1 MDELDIFEDTLNED
15 TVLGSSLK
23 SGQSEG
29 AGQTTYFVIT
39 SNAKGGA
46 NNPFTGDTAQVV
58 QMTGQELRQV
68 YEDSGQI
75 QDHFGTFDNYMTYIG
90 ESQEWIQSAEWMNAT
105 MEYTPSD
112 RKWLYQMGEDV
123 MWQPGERE
131 QLATQIGY
139 DQANAKQSEYIGW
152 LNAGAEL
159 LEKWGLND
167 KRVIY
172 NSDGDQFKWTGSGY
186 QKTIKVDDHASFSD
200 YASAILKSVVIS
212 AVTGAVAGQ
221 VLGAINSG
229 TSASSVAD
237 AIKGVL
243 PDFLKPATT
252 TLAGTSGGLGPAA
265 SATLNAFIDAVA
277 TGITN
282 GSIIGGTAGGI
293 SIEDQINA
301 IFDSSNVIVNL
312 AGMNFGDDGLPTGP
326 GADDSDDDP
335 MEGVW
340 WYDYLNQ
347 IFRPEDYEDDA
358 DRLER
363 QDAANRWIDAVRA
376 YENGEITLDE
386 LKAVD
391 VSILA
396 GIPGWADY
404 YGKVIDGTGSE
415 ADTAA
420 EQLEKDSAEPEQ
432 KEKDPVETDKDSN
445 GETEKDK
452 DATESEKDKDA
463 AAEPE
468 EKEKDDIAEAEKD
481 KDADAQAEAEEAEKD
496 KDNQAEANK
505 DNQAETE
512 GKEKDTAEAAK
523 DGGQKGDRNEWRY
536 SFCQSNF
543 EKPDGQGGYVCVSM
557 DELGEVEDK
566 DSEYRSKEGASEQ
579 ARKES
584 ETAEQA
590 EKDVNAGEQQEKDQS
605 ETDKDDTAA
614 EELEKD
620 TAENVA
626 NNAGINKDAEDS
638 ALADTT
644 KDGDGGDGG
653 DGSDQTGDPGENQN
667 ASVESKD
674 QGETTIKDGEPQ
686 NDINEPVNKDGE
698 GFADVLGLKDGGSDG
713 GGDSGGDGEGDI
725 LNLFKG
731 FGIGAA
737 ASGGFTPPK
746 ATDFTYRLDFNPQ
759 KISSPILEGQDYLAN
774 LERFDG
780 PEQQLDRIIKRNGM
794 LT

>member
-1 MDELDIFEDTLNED
+1 MIDLDILGDTTDPNELFPDSVVSDALDQSAQDDGPTDYGEWGVELNWEDSFGPASKHLGVSEGQWKFFIDGINQVKQEMALWVEAGGNSARVMQTRSVGD
-15 TVLGSSLK
+15 AISDRRIAVLMSQ
-23 SGQSEG
+23 GQSQEEAEAEVYG
-29 AGQTTYFVIT
+29 SEEYAERSKSTSFYEEMNEVLNQLYASVGLDAAGSISGGTGTSHGNGYTVNFDFVTGETTHNKGDAVHDFGKALIKGVAASAFGYGLTGFLSAPASAGGLGLPSSTAKLISKFVVST
-39 SNAKGGA
+39 
-46 NNPFTGDTAQVV
+46 V
-58 QMTGQELRQV
+58 
-68 YEDSGQI
+68 
-75 QDHFGTFDNYMTYIG
+75 
-90 ESQEWIQSAEWMNAT
+90 
-105 MEYTPSD
+105 
-112 RKWLYQMGEDV
+112 
-123 MWQPGERE
+123 
-131 QLATQIGY
+131 
-139 DQANAKQSEYIGW
+139 
-152 LNAGAEL
+152 
-159 LEKWGLND
+159 
-167 KRVIY
+167 
-172 NSDGDQFKWTGSGY
+172 TGSGGE
-186 QKTIKVDDHASFSD
+186 
-200 YASAILKSVVIS
+200 
-212 AVTGAVAGQ
+212 VTVE
-221 VLGAINSG
+221 
-229 TSASSVAD
+229 D
-237 AIKGVL
+237 AIGLAFGSSGFEQTDFVNEITSTVVDFVTNPENYGDNNTIVFAGSNEGANTIGV
-243 PDFLKPATT
+243 PSYETYDPN
-252 TLAGTSGGLGPAA
+252 A
-265 SATLNAFIDAVA
+265 S
-277 TGITN
+277 
-282 GSIIGGTAGGI
+282 
-293 SIEDQINA
+293 
-301 IFDSSNVIVNL
+301 
-312 AGMNFGDDGLPTGP
+312 
-326 GADDSDDDP
+326 DDP
-335 MEGVW
+335 MEGTW
-340 WYDYLNQ
+340 WYDLLQQ
-347 IFRPEDYEDDA
+347 IFRPEDYEDDT

-363 QDAANRWIDAVRA
+363 QAAANRWIDAVRA

-396 GIPGWADY
+396 DIPGWDDY

-432 KEKDPVETDKDSN
+432 KEKDPAETNKDSD

-452 DATESEKDKDA
+452 DVTETEKDKDA

-468 EKEKDDIAEAEKD
+468 EKEKDDVAEAEKD
-481 KDADAQAEAEEAEKD
+481 KDADAQVAAEEAEKD
-496 KDNQAEANK
+496 KDSQAEADK

-523 DGGQKGDRNEWRY
+523 DGGQQGDRNEWRY
-536 SFCQSNF
+536 AFCQSGF
-543 EKPDGQGGYVCVSM
+543 SKPDAQGNYVCVSM
-557 DELGEVEDK
+557 EELGEVEDK
-566 DSEYRSKEGASEQ
+566 DSEYRDKESSSEQ
-579 ARKES
+579 ARKDS
-584 ETAEQA
+584 
-590 EKDVNAGEQQEKDQS
+590 GEQQEKDQS

-644 KDGDGGDGG
+644 KDGGGGDGDEDGSG
-653 DGSDQTGDPGENQN
+653 DGSDQTGDPGEDQN

-674 QGETTIKDGEPQ
+674 QGETTVKDGESQ
-686 NDINEPVNKDGE
+686 NDMNEPVNKDGE
-698 GFADVLGLKDGGSDG
+698 GFADVLNLKDG
-713 GGDSGGDGEGDI
+713 GGDSGGGDGGDGEGDI

>member
-23 SGQSEG
+23 SGQAEG
-29 AGQTTYFVIT
+29 TEQTTYFVIT
-39 SNAKGGA
+39 SNAKGAA
-46 NNPFTGDTAQVV
+46 NNPFTGDTARVV
-58 QMTGQELRQV
+58 QMTEQELRQV
-68 YEDSGQI
+68 YKDSGQI

-90 ESQEWIQSAEWMNAT
+90 ESQEWIQSAEWMNAS
-105 MEYTPSD
+105 MEYNPSD
-112 RKWLYQMGEDV
+112 RKWLHQMNEDV
-123 MWQPGERE
+123 MWKPGERE
-131 QLATQIGY
+131 ELERQIGY

-200 YASAILKSVVIS
+200 YASAILKSVVVS
-212 AVTGAVAGQ
+212 VVTGAIAGQ

-229 TSASSVAD
+229 TSTSSVAD
-237 AIKGVL
+237 AIKSVL

-265 SATLNAFIDAVA
+265 SATLDAFINAVA

-312 AGMNFGDDGLPTGP
+312 AGMSFGDDGLPTGP

-363 QDAANRWIDAVRA
+363 QAAANRWIDAVRA

-396 GIPGWADY
+396 DIPGWADY

-415 ADTAA
+415 SDTAA

-432 KEKDPVETDKDSN
+432 KEKDPAEANKDSD

-452 DATESEKDKDA
+452 DATETEKDKDATEAEKDKDA

-481 KDADAQAEAEEAEKD
+481 KDADAQAEAEE
-496 KDNQAEANK
+496 
-505 DNQAETE
+505 
-512 GKEKDTAEAAK
+512 KEKDTAEAVK

-536 SFCQSNF
+536 SFCQSGF

-557 DELGEVEDK
+557 EELGEVEDK
-566 DSEYRSKEGASEQ
+566 DSEYRGKESASEQ
-579 ARKES
+579 ARKDS
-584 ETAEQA
+584 EIAEQA

-644 KDGDGGDGG
+644 KDGGGGDGDGDGDGSG
-653 DGSDQTGDPGENQN
+653 DGSDQTGDPGEDQN

-698 GFADVLGLKDGGSDG
+698 GFADVLNLKDGGSDS
-713 GGDSGGDGEGDI
+713 GGDGGGDGEGDI

-746 ATDFTYRLDFNPQ
+746 ATDFNYRLDFNPQ